1 MINSNTYS
9 DVYEIL
15 SYMDKSIVMKIP
27 IEILENIK
35 EKRNKK
41 YVSNIDPY
49 DLFNPK
55 NVNGQTIEVLSCLD
69 INFWMD
75 NEKKKRLEEKYNKM
89 ELEYQNALIEKY
101 NPDDIFKN
109 RNRII
114 QEKIQQSEETR
125 MTVVQEKKW
134 YKKIFNLIK
143 NLFHSNK

>member
-1 MINSNTYS
+1 
-9 DVYEIL
+9 
-15 SYMDKSIVMKIP
+15 MD
-27 IEILENIK
+27 EL
-35 EKRNKK
+35 NKK
-41 YVSNIDPY
+41 IFRSKCEEGWEW
-49 DLFNPK
+49 DLESLHK
-55 NVNGQTIEVLSCLD
+55 
-69 INFWMD
+69 
-75 NEKKKRLEEKYNKM
+75 EEMCDYLISTGLYNKM

>member
-9 DVYEIL
+9 EVYEIL

-49 DLFNPK
+49 DLFNPQ

-75 NEKKKRLEEKYNKM
+75 HEKKKRLKEKYNKM